1 MAGEHI
7 LRVRPIHSW
16 ETRSVSAEIELEPG
30 RYEVLPKISASRD
43 ADKKVVEDVVK
54 DWAEKNP
61 QKLRQVGLNYD
72 LANAKADMPD
82 NGEPEKKETDKK
94 KQQSKAEKKVQDEGD
109 KNEKKED
116 MKEEAKEEKQED
128 EAKVNEKKEADPKD
142 EKKAELTDEKSSE
155 TKATNADDDKNDK
168 DKDKNKDK
176 EKEKDKDKDKD
187 KEKEKDKDKKD
198 KKDDASQPESQS
210 EEDGSTSPPW
220 NAVCVIGVRVYAK
233 DPQVSI
239 TLVKPKDPEEAAIL
253 DVDGATP
260 AGATI

>member
-43 ADKKVVEDVVK
+43 ADKMMVEDVVK

-82 NGEPEKKETDKK
+82 DGEPEKKETDKK

-109 KNEKKED
+109 KYEKKED
-116 MKEEAKEEKQED
+116 MKEETKEEKQED

-142 EKKAELTDEKSSE
+142 EKNAELTDEKLSE
-155 TKATNADDDKNDK
+155 TKAANADDDKNDK
-168 DKDKNKDK
+168 DKDK
-176 EKEKDKDKDKD
+176 
-187 KEKEKDKDKKD
+187 DKDKKEKGD

-210 EEDGSTSPPW
+210 EADESTSPPW
-220 NAVCVIGVRVYAK
+220 NAVCVMGLRVYAK

-239 TLVKPKDPEEAAIL
+239 ALVKPKDSEEAAIL
-253 DVDGATP
+253 DVDGVTP